1 MALVTVVSAKG
12 APGATTTAMLLA
24 SLWPRPTV
32 LVDADPAG
40 GDVALR
46 LPRED
51 GRPLDPQRG
60 LLSLLPAARRGVP
73 PELVHD
79 HTQTA
84 LGGQPVLAGLAG
96 PEQSSA
102 VGPLWGVLADAFGR
116 LPGADVVV
124 DAGQVHAHSPH
135 LALVDRAD
143 LVVWVHRAT
152 AWSALHTRRRLEGLA
167 EHFADSPTKVVAVAV
182 AAHDQRSDVAAAAA
196 TITADWPWITAHP
209 AVALDPKAV
218 VMFEGGEVFRPERT
232 LLARSGRALAEEL
245 YAELAPPA
253 SEPLLSVAGVDD
265 ELEGGTD
272 EGPESALAD
281 MFEAGRGRRRRLRGR
296 RSA

>member
-1 MALVTVVSAKG
+1 MALVTVLSAKG

-46 LPRED
+46 LPRRD
-51 GRPLDPQRG
+51 GRALDPQRG
-60 LLSLLPAARRGVP
+60 LLSLLPSARRGVP

-96 PEQSSA
+96 PEQSLA
-102 VGPLWGVLADAFGR
+102 VGPLWGTLADAFAR

-143 LVVWVHRAT
+143 LVVWVYRPT

-167 EHFADSPTKVVAVAV
+167 DHFADSPSRVVVVPVASPDERADVVA
-182 AAHDQRSDVAAAAA
+182 A
-196 TITADWPWITAHP
+196 TSTVLGDWTWVTASEP
-209 AVALDPKAV
+209 VALDPKAV

-232 LLARSGRALAEEL
+232 LLARSGRLLADAL
-245 YAELAPPA
+245 YAELAPSRPGA
-253 SEPLLSVAGVDD
+253 DVADRGPDDSTGSEDRGSDD
-265 ELEGGTD
+265 
-272 EGPESALAD
+272 SAEVGA
-281 MFEAGRGRRRRLRGR
+281 EKGRRRRLLGR

>member
-1 MALVTVVSAKG
+1 MALVTVLSAKG

-46 LPRED
+46 LTRQD

-60 LLSLLPAARRGVP
+60 LLSLLPSARRGAP

-84 LGGQPVLAGLAG
+84 LGGQAVIAGLSG
-96 PEQSSA
+96 PEQSLA
-102 VGPLWGVLADAFGR
+102 VGPLWDALAQAFAR
-116 LPGADVVV
+116 LPGVDVVV

-135 LALVDRAD
+135 LALVERAD
-143 LVVWVHRAT
+143 LVVCVFRPT
-152 AWSALHTRRRLEGLA
+152 AWSALHTRRRFEGLA
-167 EHFADSPTKVVAVAV
+167 DLLADSPTRV
-182 AAHDQRSDVAAAAA
+182 AAVPVAGRSQQADTAAAMA
-196 TITADWPWITAHP
+196 TVVGEWSWVTAHAP
-209 AVALDPKAV
+209 VALDPKAV

-232 LLARSGRALAEEL
+232 LLARSGRALAEAL
-245 YAELAPPA
+245 YADVAPA
-253 SEPLLSVAGVDD
+253 SGDEADEVVDR
-265 ELEGGTD
+265 
-272 EGPESALAD
+272 AD
-281 MFEAGRGRRRRLRGR
+281 RGRRRRLAGR